1 MSTPAFTDSLDA
13 RVVFK
18 IYAAAAWVA
27 GSCLVGFG
35 RLFFPLELVAIT
47 QGGGLFVLVV
57 GAILLGVGCLAYAA
71 SKVDD
76 PSAQKQLLR
85 WWALGHTLAL
95 PPVVVQLAAID
106 WNPGPGTALAI
117 TWVVLWLSVFWY
129 ARMTVDGVPYAQLQT
144 DHQTLF
150 GDLRQPS
157 VTELRSTYEEKIRAA
172 AAQEERNRLARD
184 LHDTIKQQIFVIH
197 TAAATAQARFDTDP
211 AGATAAIEQVRNSA
225 REAMTEMEVMLDQ
238 LRASPLEN
246 AGLVEALKKQCDA
259 LRFRT
264 GADVRLTVGELPPD
278 ESLPPGTHEAVFR
291 VAQEAFA
298 NVGRHA
304 RAAHVTVMLD
314 ASPLSLQLR
323 VHDDGVGFD
332 GDASGSGVG
341 LGNMR
346 TRATALGGT
355 LTLATEPGKGTLI
368 RMSVPRIEADGDIV
382 AFYRRRV
389 IFWGAGFLFWIFV
402 VGLGIV
408 FPSQRWELTWR
419 VPFMVV
425 HLWIAFRVR
434 ASYLRVRRIYRH
446 QTAKAGT
453 A

>member
-1 MSTPAFTDSLDA
+1 MSTRTYTDAIDA
-13 RVVFK
+13 RVIFK
-18 IYAAAAWVA
+18 VYAATAWTQ
-27 GSCLVGFG
+27 GTFLFLWGP
-35 RLFFPLELVAIT
+35 RFFPLELVANSH
-47 QGGGLFVLVV
+47 GSGVFVRVV
-57 GAILLGVGCLAYAA
+57 AAILLGVGCFAYAA
-71 SKVDD
+71 SKVED
-76 PSAQKQLLR
+76 PPAQKQLLR

-106 WNPGPGTALAI
+106 WNPGPGTALAM
-117 TWVVLWLSVFWY
+117 TWLVLWSSVLWY
-129 ARMTVDGVPYAQLQT
+129 ARMTIEGVPYAQLQT

-157 VTELRSTYEEKIRAA
+157 VTELRSTYENQIRAA
-172 AAQEERNRLARD
+172 AAQEERHRLARD
-184 LHDTIKQQIFVIH
+184 LHDSIKQQIFVIH
-197 TAAATAQARFDTDP
+197 TAAATAQARFDSDP
-211 AGATAAIEQVRNSA
+211 AGVTAAIEQVRNSA
-225 REAMTEMEVMLDQ
+225 REAMTEMEVLLDQ
-238 LRASPLEN
+238 LRASPLGN

-264 GADVRLTVGELPPD
+264 GADVRFTAGDLPPD

-291 VAQEAFA
+291 VAQEALA

-314 ASPLSLQLR
+314 ASPLSFQLR
-323 VHDDGVGFD
+323 VDDDGAGFD
-332 GDASGSGVG
+332 SAATGPGMG

-346 TRATALGGT
+346 TRAAALGGT
-355 LTLATEPGKGTLI
+355 LAVATEPGKGTLI
-368 RMSVPRIEADGDIV
+368 RMSVPRIEADAGAV

-389 IFWGAGFLFWIFV
+389 VFWGAGFLFWVFV

-408 FPSQRWELTWR
+408 YPSQRWELTWR

-425 HLWIAFRVR
+425 HLWITFRVR
-434 ASYLRVRRIYRH
+434 ASYLRVRRIYR
-446 QTAKAGT
+446 QQMAKAGT